1 MARLPQPG
9 GDQGSWGGVLNDF
22 LSVSLTTDGEI
33 KDGIVSE
40 NNLDTA
46 VKAKLNTVGGASPV
60 SSVAGKTGDVTL
72 SAGDVGLGNVNN
84 TADSAKP
91 ISSATQTALNAK
103 ADSSAVTSGLA
114 TKADASAVASALNGK
129 IDVSQ
134 KGAVDGV
141 ATLGESGL
149 VLPEQLATGTA
160 SGSTFLRGDGVW
172 GVPGGSG
179 GGGTVA
185 WVDITDKPVVIASG
199 ATQAAARTAI
209 GAGTS
214 SLTLAG
220 TGSATTAS
228 KSDHTH
234 TVSSISATGTASST
248 TYLRGDGTWA
258 TPAGGSGT
266 VTAANITDATTVGR
280 NVLTAADAATARTA
294 IGAGTSSLAIGT
306 TSSTAAAGNH
316 THAAAD
322 ITSGTVATARLGS
335 GTASST
341 TFLRGDGTWAT
352 PSGGTAAAWGSI
364 TGTLSS
370 QTDLNTALNSKV
382 TGQNGTIALWK
393 GTQTQYNAIS
403 SPNANTVYV
412 IVED

>member
-22 LSVSLTTDGEI
+22 LSVAHNTDGSI
-33 KDGIVSE
+33 KAGVISE
-40 NNLDTA
+40 SNLDSA
-46 VKAKLNTVGGASPV
+46 AQAKLNAVGGGSSPV
-60 SSVAGKTGDVTL
+60 TSVAGKTGDVVL
-72 SAGDVGLGNVNN
+72 DANDIGLGNVDN
-84 TADSAKP
+84 TADAAKP
-91 ISSATQTALNAK
+91 ISSATQTALN
-103 ADSSAVTSGLA
+103 
-114 TKADASAVASALNGK
+114 TKADANAVATALNGK
-129 IDVSQ
+129 IDASE

-141 ATLGESGL
+141 ATLGQSGL
-149 VLPEQLATGTA
+149 VLPEQLATGTP

-172 GVPGGSG
+172 GTPGGSG

-185 WVDITDKPVVIASG
+185 WADITDKPVVIASG

-234 TVSSISATGTASST
+234 TVSGISATGTASST
-248 TYLRGDGTWA
+248 TYLRGDGTWS
-258 TPAGGSGT
+258 TPAGGGGT
-266 VTAANITDATTVGR
+266 VTSANITDATTVGR
-280 NVLTAADAATARTA
+280 NVLTATDAAAARSA
-294 IGAGTSSLAIGT
+294 IGAGTGNGTSNLTLGT

-316 THAAAD
+316 VHSAAD

-335 GTASST
+335 GTASAS
-341 TFLRGDGTWAT
+341 TFLRGDGSWAT
-352 PSGGTAAAWGSI
+352 PAAGSAAWGSI
-364 TGTLSS
+364 TGTLSN
-370 QTDLNTALNSKV
+370 QTDLNTALSGKV
-382 TGQNGTIALWK
+382 NGLNGTVGLWK
-393 GTQTQYNAIS
+393 GTQAQYDAIS

-412 IVED
+412 IVD